1 MYKIFNLIAGTIGV
15 VFVILFLLGIT
26 LTLDKSR
33 YISFLDI
40 LPVWI
45 IMIAVIFMLCLDFY
59 NSKGISN
66 FFINWNFR
74 HFSGFHRYYNF
85 IKL

>member
-1 MYKIFNLIAGTIGV
+1 MYKIFNIITGLIGII
-15 VFVILFLLGIT
+15 FIILFLLGIT

-45 IMIAVIFMLCLDFY
+45 IMLAVIFMLCLDFF
-59 NSKGISN
+59 NSTKDKN
-66 FFINWNFR
+66 
-74 HFSGFHRYYNF
+74 
-85 IKL
+85 KKDE

>member
-1 MYKIFNLIAGTIGV
+1 MVNEKKIKKMYKIFNLIAGTIGV
-15 VFVILFLLGIT
+15 VFVILFLIGIT

-45 IMIAVIFMLCLDFY
+45 IMLAVIFMLCLDFY
-59 NSKGISN
+59 NSTKN
-66 FFINWNFR
+66 QD
-74 HFSGFHRYYNF
+74 
-85 IKL
+85 KDEDKE

>member
-1 MYKIFNLIAGTIGV
+1 MYKIFNIITGLVGII
-15 VFVILFLLGIT
+15 FVILFLLGIT

-45 IMIAVIFMLCLDFY
+45 IMLAVIFMLCLDFF
-59 NSKGISN
+59 NSTKDKN
-66 FFINWNFR
+66 
-74 HFSGFHRYYNF
+74 
-85 IKL
+85 KDE